1 VIKIGMP
8 ASALIAMGKPQLY
21 LCFLKQLAKEEFRIC
36 KWRSDDDCLYQK
48 LLQSKIEVW
57 FFEP

>member
-1 VIKIGMP
+1 MP